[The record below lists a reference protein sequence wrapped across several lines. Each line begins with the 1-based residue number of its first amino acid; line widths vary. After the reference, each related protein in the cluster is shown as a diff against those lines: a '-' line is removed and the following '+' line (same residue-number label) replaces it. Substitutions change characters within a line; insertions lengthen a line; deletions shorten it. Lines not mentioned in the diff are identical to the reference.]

1 MRDTPLD
8 MTEDHLAALWA
19 DRLAAAPLPG
29 HEVDKLKAWLAAEP
43 RREALLA
50 AHRDLIAS
58 ASLRHALVGVRTGAR
73 VKTMPRGRG
82 RAIGALTGVAA
93 GVCAVAMIVVFPR
106 PALKLETSQ
115 GRQQARVLDD
125 GSSVI
130 LNGDSEARVALA
142 RRTRS
147 VRLERGEAFF
157 KVAHDPSRPF
167 TVHARDA
174 SITALGTAFNVNGL
188 ADATE
193 VTVREGK
200 VRVVSASAPGRMT
213 VVVAG
218 ESVRVS
224 ARGIEERM
232 RFNPIAADDWRS
244 GWIELNNGRLGDLVT
259 ELNRANAARP
269 LKLGE
274 PALAELRLTGRFRA
288 TAPRETAALVAATHG
303 LALREDPDA
312 TILTLSPK
320 HRKGS

>member
-1 MRDTPLD
+1 MRQTPLD
-8 MTEDHLAALWA
+8 MTDDHLAALWA
-19 DRLAAAPLPG
+19 DRLAAAPLPDQDASQL
-29 HEVDKLKAWLAAEP
+29 EAWLAVEP

-58 ASLRHALVGVRTGAR
+58 ASLRHAMADAR
-73 VKTMPRGRG
+73 AAAQIKIRPRGQ
-82 RAIGALTGVAA
+82 GVAPWALAA
-93 GVCAVAMIVVFPR
+93 GAAAAATVVVAVWPR
-106 PALKLETSQ
+106 PALKLETPQ
-115 GRQQARVLDD
+115 GRQQIQVLAD
-125 GSSVI
+125 GSRVT

-142 RRTRS
+142 RRARN
-147 VRLERGEAFF
+147 VRLDRGEAFF

-174 SITALGTAFNVNGL
+174 SVTALGTAFNVNRL

-200 VRVVSASAPGRMT
+200 VRVVSAATPDRSA

-224 ARGIEERM
+224 ARGIEGRL
-232 RFNPIAADDWRS
+232 RFDPAAAGDWRS

-259 ELNRANAARP
+259 ELNRANATRP
-269 LKLGE
+269 LKLDG

-288 TAPRETAALVAATHG
+288 TAPRETAQLVAATHG
-303 LALREDPDA
+303 LTLRDA
-312 TILTLSPK
+312 ADGIVLAPSN
-320 HRKGS
+320 